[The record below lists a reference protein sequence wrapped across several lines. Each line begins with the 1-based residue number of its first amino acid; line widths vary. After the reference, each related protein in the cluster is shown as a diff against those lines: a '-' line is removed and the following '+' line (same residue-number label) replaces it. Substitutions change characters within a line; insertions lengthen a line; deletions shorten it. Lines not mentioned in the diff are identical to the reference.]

1 MLSREELKEG
11 LKEMGHPDP
20 SDATV
25 SAMLE
30 AAEMG
35 NEQEINLEDFKI
47 LWKNKDDSW
56 DWGAAAVGWLASI
69 GSLIDSAVA
78 APGPTQGDAAAPPA
92 AV

>member
-35 NEQEINLEDFKI
+35 NEQRVYTSFAI
-47 LWKNKDDSW
+47 LPSF
-56 DWGAAAVGWLASI
+56 L
-69 GSLIDSAVA
+69 
-78 APGPTQGDAAAPPA
+78 
-92 AV
+92 

>member
-47 LWKNKDDSW
+47 LWKNNR
-56 DWGAAAVGWLASI
+56 SI
-69 GSLIDSAVA
+69 W
-78 APGPTQGDAAAPPA
+78 
-92 AV
+92 